1 MQLNNSKSQEMPQ
14 EEKRERVDKKKKKR
28 LQTGFLEGKRDM
40 EKGVVEGGTESMS
53 QQSARKRE
61 LRDRGRAHRI

>member
-14 EEKRERVDKKKKKR
+14 EEKRERVDKKKR

>member
-14 EEKRERVDKKKKKR
+14 EEKRERVDKKKKR